1 MADAVSQM
9 IGEVGTSI
17 IDRRADY
24 VLNLSLSGH
33 FHSLTISESQF
44 NPKEALELI
53 TSESSN
59 LDPRNRYP
67 YRVE

>member
-1 MADAVSQM
+1 MPFPPQIIIDPIMADAVSQM

-44 NPKEALELI
+44 NPK
-53 TSESSN
+53 
-59 LDPRNRYP
+59 
-67 YRVE
+67 

>member
-44 NPKEALELI
+44 NPK
-53 TSESSN
+53 
-59 LDPRNRYP
+59 
-67 YRVE
+67 